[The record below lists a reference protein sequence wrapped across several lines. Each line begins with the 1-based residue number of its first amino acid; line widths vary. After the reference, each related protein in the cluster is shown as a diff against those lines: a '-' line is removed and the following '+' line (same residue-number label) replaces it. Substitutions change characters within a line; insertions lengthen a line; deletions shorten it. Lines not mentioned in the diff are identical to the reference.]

1 MVARSVVVTIGFLV
15 LTPLSSSAAEETPK
29 VSGGESFQIEVPY
42 DKAYDTCLNVL
53 KRLDKTIES
62 ASKETGQ
69 ILTMMD
75 IGEGGFVQTGKQIKI
90 TVIKDTDTQSTIRVL
105 ATVQKRV
112 SGRTVHPWRE
122 AKVDE
127 KETASIAS
135 EVRSTL
141 APTAPAKK

>member
-1 MVARSVVVTIGFLV
+1 
-15 LTPLSSSAAEETPK
+15 
-29 VSGGESFQIEVPY
+29 
-42 DKAYDTCLNVL
+42 
-53 KRLDKTIES
+53 
-62 ASKETGQ
+62 
-69 ILTMMD
+69 
-75 IGEGGFVQTGKQIKI
+75 QTGKQIKI